1 MPTRQSTTQTGII
14 PTSYP
19 ADRTGPLNKN
29 GTWQYKTEKEYLCV
43 RDGEERGFCGAR
55 SFRAATIHE
64 GVVARALEQ
73 IGVTSDRCELNRQIK
88 ADKKLLREL
97 KAQMERLLKAVKNTI
112 PAIAEAMETVRQ
124 NMLIIRYQILHT
136 RASKRKISDTLN
148 AVLPDFR
155 KYTEI
160 VKQLRDKTKERR
172 DLLVEKKATPIFI

>member
-1 MPTRQSTTQTGII
+1 
-14 PTSYP
+14 
-19 ADRTGPLNKN
+19 
-29 GTWQYKTEKEYLCV
+29 
-43 RDGEERGFCGAR
+43 
-55 SFRAATIHE
+55 
-64 GVVARALEQ
+64 
-73 IGVTSDRCELNRQIK
+73 VTSDRCELNRQIK

-172 DLLVEKKATPIFI
+172 DLLVEKKATPIII